1 MSFLYKGKNN
11 GGTIWRYSIISQ
23 IFFKKTGNICF
34 LHYYIRNVTAHFQR
48 KTLNQLETTN
58 MARPKKEGA
67 ENMAKRVRRGFAQI
81 IVDKIS
87 KKYDGAI
94 DPAKLQTGLDEIE
107 KIIATLDELKK
118 AKKKDFKALKKFSK
132 EEIEAYLATL
142 K

>member
-1 MSFLYKGKNN
+1 
-11 GGTIWRYSIISQ
+11 
-23 IFFKKTGNICF
+23 
-34 LHYYIRNVTAHFQR
+34 
-48 KTLNQLETTN
+48 

-67 ENMAKRVRRGFAQI
+67 EGGAKRIRRGFAQI

-94 DPAKLQTGLDEIE
+94 EPAKLQAGLDEIE
-107 KIIATLDELKK
+107 KIIATFDELKK

>member
-1 MSFLYKGKNN
+1 
-11 GGTIWRYSIISQ
+11 
-23 IFFKKTGNICF
+23 
-34 LHYYIRNVTAHFQR
+34 
-48 KTLNQLETTN
+48 

-67 ENMAKRVRRGFAQI
+67 EGAAKRVRRGFAQI

-94 DPAKLQTGLDEIE
+94 DPAKLQAGLDEIE